1 MFEIIPAILVKKF
14 DDLKDTLSKLVG
26 VVHTVQVDFCDGVF
40 VPSKTWPYADGV
52 DEEGNILD
60 HNFNKIINEEEGMPF
75 WNEFEFELHLMV
87 QNAHK
92 DFGTFLK
99 LGPKAVLFQL
109 EAEGDVTLFKEFL
122 EGIDP
127 YVRDHVEIGLSINID
142 TPLEVVYPLV
152 PLLSFIQVMGIAKI
166 GYQGQGFDDRS
177 LEKIKTLREKYPD
190 LIITVDGSVNLE
202 TAPRII
208 KAGATKLV
216 VGSALWKDDDPA
228 GAIFEMQQEIIK

>member
-1 MFEIIPAILVKKF
+1 MFEIIPAILVKKY
-14 DDLKDTLSKLVG
+14 DELKDTLSKLVG
-26 VVHTVQVDFCDGVF
+26 VVHTVQIDFCDGVF
-40 VPSKTWPYADGV
+40 VPSKTWPYANGV
-52 DEEGNILD
+52 TEEGEIVD
-60 HNFNKIINEEEGMPF
+60 YNFQKIINEEDGMPF

-87 QNAHK
+87 KEAHK
-92 DFGTFLK
+92 NFDQFLK
-99 LGPKAVLFQL
+99 LGPRAILFQL
-109 EAEGDVTLFKEFL
+109 EAEGEVGEFQEFL
-122 EGIDP
+122 EGIDL
-127 YVRDHVEIGLSINID
+127 YIRENVDIGLSINID
-142 TPLEVVYPLV
+142 TDLEIVYPLI
-152 PLLSFIQVMGIAKI
+152 PHISFIQVMGIAKI

-177 LEKIKTLREKYPD
+177 LVKIQTLREKYPD

>member
-190 LIITVDGSVNLE
+190 LIIIVDGSVNLE

>member
-14 DDLKDTLSKLVG
+14 DDLQDTLSKLVG

-40 VPSKTWPYADGV
+40 VPSKTWPYADGI
-52 DEEGNILD
+52 DEEGKIMD
-60 HNFNKIINEEEGMPF
+60 HHFNKIINEEEGMPF

-87 QNAHK
+87 NQAHK

-109 EAEGDVTLFKEFL
+109 EAEGEVAEFKEFL

-127 YVRDHVEIGLSINID
+127 YVRDNIDIGLSINID
-142 TPLEVVYPLV
+142 TDLEIVYPLV

-166 GYQGQGFDDRS
+166 GYQGQGFDDRA
-177 LEKIKTLREKYPD
+177 LEKIKTLRAKYPD
-190 LIITVDGSVNLE
+190 LIITVDGSVNME